1 MFVCFLFFFIQV
13 KGGEANTPWVRT
25 RRICWAVP
33 GTRDKNGDKETEA
46 KGAHHTGEGWQL
58 LLDFVSIYTKKGNHF
73 FSAKNPARSSQQE
86 SEAQQAWGQGSSGLT
101 TGRPSSPHCLHQDAR
116 CAHPVHPPSRG
127 LLEAARLWRSL
138 SGAPEARGM
147 HAPAPRRAAHIQLT
161 RFLVPLLGGWQ
172 ENYCTSDLGTW
183 EGVGRGGTCLGN
195 GAPVSL
201 FCGLSSGTPVSP

>member
-1 MFVCFLFFFIQV
+1 MRQTPPGSEPGESAGPSPGLETKMVAKKLKRREHITQVRGGSFSWILFPFIQ
-13 KGGEANTPWVRT
+13 K
-25 RRICWAVP
+25 
-33 GTRDKNGDKETEA
+33 KET
-46 KGAHHTGEGWQL
+46 
-58 LLDFVSIYTKKGNHF
+58 IF
-73 FSAKNPARSSQQE
+73 FGQEFCCSPQQE

-127 LLEAARLWRSL
+127 LPEAARLCRSMP
-138 SGAPEARGM
+138 GAPEARGT

-183 EGVGRGGTCLGN
+183 EGVGRGGTCPGN

-201 FCGLSSGTPVSP
+201 SVA